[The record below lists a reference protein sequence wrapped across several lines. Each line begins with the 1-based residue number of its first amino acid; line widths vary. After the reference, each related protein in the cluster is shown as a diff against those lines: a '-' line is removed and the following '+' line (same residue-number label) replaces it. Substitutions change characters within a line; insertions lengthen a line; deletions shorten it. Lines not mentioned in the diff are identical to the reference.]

1 MRAMIHRMLASRVP
15 ILTWVHPKGARAAS
29 AGTYLIYAS
38 HLAAMSPATNLGAAT
53 PIQMGMPNR
62 PGQPQDPKNQGTR
75 QMSALEKKVINDS
88 VAYIRGLAALYGR
101 NADWAEQAV
110 REGVSLDA
118 EQALAQ
124 SVVEIVASDR
134 DDLLAQIAGRSL
146 KVNDQAYL
154 LDPLELAVIEIEL
167 DWRYEFLSTITNP
180 NVAYILML
188 IGFYGLLLEFYN
200 PGVGVPGVIGGIS
213 LLTAL
218 YALQLL
224 PVNYAGM
231 ALLLL
236 GLALMMAEAFSPSF
250 GVLGI
255 GGVVAFVLGSILLM
269 DTDLPDFQIAWPII
283 AAFAVSSGLVCVVLF
298 SMALRSRSAPLA
310 SGINQLIGQQ
320 AVTLEPVH
328 KQGKVQLNGEIWFA
342 RSQQPIGAN
351 QPVVVSRID
360 GLTLEVD
367 ASPSPGRSKPDA

>member
-1 MRAMIHRMLASRVP
+1 M
-15 ILTWVHPKGARAAS
+15 
-29 AGTYLIYAS
+29 
-38 HLAAMSPATNLGAAT
+38 
-53 PIQMGMPNR
+53 
-62 PGQPQDPKNQGTR
+62 
-75 QMSALEKKVINDS
+75 INDS

-134 DDLLAQIAGRSL
+134 NDLLAQIAGRSL

-154 LDPLELAVIEIEL
+154 LDPLELAVVEIEL